1 MNILS
6 KRQFINIF
14 SYCLFMKFDITFLGT
29 GQAIPTSSRNHVGIL
44 VSGFGENML
53 FDCGEGI
60 QRQFRKAHISPTKI
74 TRIFISHWH
83 GDHVLGLPGLLQT
96 ISMSFEDK
104 SKKISIYGP
113 HGIKRKIEDIIR
125 LFPFYNKLD
134 LGVHEISE
142 GAVLENKNFLVN
154 AALMHHTIPCLAYS
168 IIEKD
173 QLRIDKARL
182 KKLKIPNSP
191 LLAKLKQGKDIIING
206 KKIKADSLTHLEK
219 GKKITIILDTKP
231 NQNAVRLAK
240 NSDIL
245 ICESTY
251 GDAEEDIAL
260 EYSHMTSRQAA
271 QLAKDSKSEK
281 LFLTHFSQRYEGNEK
296 ELLRQASEVFKDAQ
310 LTKDLDK
317 LSI

>member
-142 GAVLENKNFLVN
+142 GAVL
-154 AALMHHTIPCLAYS
+154 
-168 IIEKD
+168 
-173 QLRIDKARL
+173 
-182 KKLKIPNSP
+182 
-191 LLAKLKQGKDIIING
+191 AKLKQGKDIIING

-281 LFLTHFSQRYEGNEK
+281 LFLTHFS
-296 ELLRQASEVFKDAQ
+296 
-310 LTKDLDK
+310 
-317 LSI
+317 